1 MASFDNSLKMDRLL
15 SVLNKDT
22 KRPIQ
27 AIGCSAI
34 FYPIALI
41 ALKRD
46 YATPMIVSHLHIK

>member
-1 MASFDNSLKMDRLL
+1 MDRLL
-15 SVLNKDT
+15 SVLNRDT
-22 KRPIQ
+22 KRPVQ

-46 YATPMIVSHLHIK
+46 YATPVIVSQLHIK